1 MFTFSKPVGEINEQ
15 DLLALI
21 DGRVVENRQLEYKR
35 DLPGGTDRDKRE
47 LVRDVVAFANSA
59 GGHIVFSVAQ
69 SQGLPT
75 ELVPISEDRVD
86 DAKVRLENIIRTSIE
101 PTIQGLKIE
110 SIKLSGG
117 YALIIEIPRGLFG
130 LHMIKG
136 RSAFIARTSAGNSE
150 LDVSEIRAAFVGAEA
165 AVARLSEFRAD
176 RTAKIMNGDIL
187 WPLSS
192 TRLLAIHLLL
202 LVSFSSGY
210 TCAIDKLPEEVR
222 KLLYPARRRPWNF
235 TSKFTFDGFANLM
248 SFRTGQSVEGYG
260 QIFRN
265 GAIETVN
272 ADLLE
277 QSPQADTDFYW
288 LEFVTMDCAERML
301 RIMDLLRIPG
311 PYYLLLALLN
321 AKGLRMAAGE
331 ERHFNR
337 DVRTIDQAH
346 LILPEVLLQDS
357 AICIEKEMRN
367 SFDMLW
373 NACGW
378 QRSWSYDADGN
389 FPTGWRKT
397 FQ

>member
-1 MFTFSKPVGEINEQ
+1 MFTFSKPASEIDEQ

-21 DGRVVENRQLEYKR
+21 SGRVVENRQLEYKR
-35 DLPGGTDRDKRE
+35 ELPGTTDKDKRD

-59 GGHIVFSVAQ
+59 GGHIIFGIAQ
-69 SQGLPT
+69 SKGLPT
-75 ELVPISEDRVD
+75 EIVPISEDRID
-86 DAKVRLENIIRTSIE
+86 DAKLRLENIVRTSIE

-110 SIKLSGG
+110 SVKLSNG

-130 LHMIKG
+130 LHIIKG
-136 RSAFIARTSAGNSE
+136 RGAFVVRTSAGNSE
-150 LDVSEIRAAFVGAEA
+150 LDVNEIRAAFVGAEA

-176 RTAKIMNGDIL
+176 RTAKILNGDTL

-192 TRLLAIHLLL
+192 DRVLAIHLLP

-222 KLLYPARRRPWNF
+222 NLLYPARRRPWNF
-235 TSKFTFDGFANLM
+235 TSKFTFDGFANLI
-248 SFRTGQSVEGYG
+248 SFGTGQPVEGYG
-260 QIFRN
+260 QMLRN

-272 ADLLE
+272 AALLE
-277 QSPQADTDFYW
+277 QSPEQDTDFYW
-288 LEFVTMDCAERML
+288 LELLTMDCAERML
-301 RIMDLLRIPG
+301 RIMDLLQISG
-311 PYYLLLALLN
+311 PYYSLLALLN
-321 AKGLRMAAGE
+321 VKGLRMAVGG

-337 DVRTIDQAH
+337 DVRIIDQPH
-346 LILPEVLLQDS
+346 LIVPEVLLQDS
-357 AICIEKEMRN
+357 AVCIEKEMRN

-389 FPTGWRKT
+389 FPTDWRKT